1 MVKLVCIL
9 VLAIF
14 LSSCEEVYH
23 PAIKTAG
30 GQLVVEALITNDSTQ
45 NFVHLTR
52 TTGFYSVS
60 TSQIVTG
67 AVVKLVDTNGNM
79 LQGVESTSGMFGFK
93 KTPQVGQRYK
103 LQILTQG
110 DLYESE
116 TVAMPPIP
124 VIDNFYSARVDK
136 KEYVTNASGVPVAT
150 TVTGQEL
157 YLDAPLTAAC
167 SNYRFDFKA
176 VVEWVYVV
184 PNTPIPPTIFGWQT
198 LYDNKTYNLAG
209 QKKFSQSGRI
219 EKQLLMML
227 PYDTYGLIQLGAS
240 VAGWIFT
247 LRQYGTTQGS
257 YDYHE
262 MLNSQLTAQGSL
274 FDPVQTQIY
283 GNITCKTDSSK
294 IAYGYFDLNST
305 RQYRYY
311 VSFSTSDPTI
321 GVTIREI
328 TNYQDIP
335 DNGKLTNQHPGWW
348 Q

>member
-198 LYDNKTYNLAG
+198 LYDNNTYNLAG

-227 PYDTYGLIQLGAS
+227 PYDTYGLIQFGAS
-240 VAGWIFT
+240 VSGWIFM

>member
-1 MVKLVCIL
+1 MFKLVCTL
-9 VLAIF
+9 VLVIF

-67 AVVKLVDTNGNM
+67 AVVKLVDSNGNI
-79 LQGVESTSGMFGFK
+79 LSGVESTSGMFGFK

-116 TVAMPPIP
+116 TVTMPPVP
-124 VIDNFYSARVDK
+124 TIDNFYSARVDK

-157 YLDAPLTAAC
+157 YLDAPVTAAC
-167 SNYRFDFKA
+167 SNYRFDFRA
-176 VVEWVYVV
+176 VMEWVYVV
-184 PNTPIPPTIFGWQT
+184 PNTPIPPSIFGWQS
-198 LYDNKTYNLAG
+198 LLNNNTYNIAG
-209 QKKFSQSGRI
+209 PKKFSQSGKI

-227 PYDTYGLIQLGAS
+227 PYNTYGLIQVGAS
-240 VAGWIFT
+240 VAGWI
-247 LRQYGTTQGS
+247 LILHQYGTTQGS

-262 MLNSQLTAQGSL
+262 MLNNQLTAQGSL

-305 RQYRYY
+305 TQYRYY
-311 VSFSTSDPTI
+311 INFSTTDPTI
-321 GVTIREI
+321 GVTIRAI
-328 TNYQDIP
+328 ANSPDIP
-335 DNGKLTNQHPGWW
+335 DNGKLVNQHPAWW

>member
-1 MVKLVCIL
+1 MVKLVCTL
-9 VLAIF
+9 VLVIF

-52 TTGFYSVS
+52 TAGFYSVS

-67 AVVKLVDTNGNM
+67 AVVKLVDSNGII
-79 LQGVESTSGMFGFK
+79 LSGVESTSGMFGFK

-116 TVAMPPIP
+116 TVTMPPVP
-124 VIDNFYSARVDK
+124 TIDNFYSARVDK

-157 YLDAPLTAAC
+157 YLDAPVTAAC
-167 SNYRFDFKA
+167 SNYRFDFRA
-176 VVEWVYVV
+176 VMEWVYVV
-184 PNTPIPPTIFGWQT
+184 PNTPIPPSIFGWQS
-198 LYDNKTYNLAG
+198 LLNNNTYNIAG
-209 QKKFSQSGRI
+209 PKKFSQSGKI

-227 PYDTYGLIQLGAS
+227 PYNTYGLIQVGAS
-240 VAGWIFT
+240 VAGWI
-247 LRQYGTTQGS
+247 LILHQYGTTQGS

-262 MLNSQLTAQGSL
+262 MLNNQLTAQGSL

-305 RQYRYY
+305 TQYRYY
-311 VSFSTSDPTI
+311 INFSTTDPTI
-321 GVTIREI
+321 GVTIRAI
-328 TNYQDIP
+328 ANSPDIP
-335 DNGKLTNQHPGWW
+335 DNGKLVNQHPAWW